1 MLTKRIARNPDSSER
16 FLTFSNLHSISTC
29 CALLRHGLRR
39 LAVGGVHPHGCELPL
54 PTVTF
59 RLRLWSRQ
67 RRFAPFPRNQPS
79 RARTNTPIYAPRM
92 PQRQPLHPPPD
103 TPLKNDQ
110 NRFAEA
116 ALRLYLLFFHCGSAI
131 LPQEYSFSIRRS
143 SHD

>member
-39 LAVGGVHPHGCELPL
+39 LAVGGVNPHGCELPL

-79 RARTNTPIYAPRM
+79 CARTNTTISAPRM
-92 PQRQPLHPPPD
+92 PRRSPLHPPPGMPLKKIVRRSGF
-103 TPLKNDQ
+103 TPLSS
-110 NRFAEA
+110 FFS
-116 ALRLYLLFFHCGSAI
+116 LRQCRHPSLRIFFQRPS
-131 LPQEYSFSIRRS
+131 EFS
-143 SHD
+143 